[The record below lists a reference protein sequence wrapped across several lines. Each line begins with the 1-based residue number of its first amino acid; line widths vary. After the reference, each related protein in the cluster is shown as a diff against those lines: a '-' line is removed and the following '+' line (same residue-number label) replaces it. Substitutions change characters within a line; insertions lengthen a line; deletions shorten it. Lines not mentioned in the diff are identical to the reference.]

1 MNGGPFYADR
11 LLTDLRDFVDL
22 SCNKDMQHTRIDLD
36 YRVGA
41 FGRIAIGYWRSAT
54 AYAHARLLP
63 VLEETR
69 LLTQR
74 AAEIGSA
81 SPIGPIVV
89 NVPRWQEQLFRTIW
103 A

>member
-22 SCNKDMQHTRIDLD
+22 SCNKGFAADLD
-36 YRVGA
+36 YRVGP